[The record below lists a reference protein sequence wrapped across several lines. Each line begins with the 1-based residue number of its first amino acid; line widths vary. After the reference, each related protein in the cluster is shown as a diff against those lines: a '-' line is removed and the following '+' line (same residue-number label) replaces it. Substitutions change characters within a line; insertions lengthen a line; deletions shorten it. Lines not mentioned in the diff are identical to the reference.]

1 MESGRLELI
10 QCECNHTLRDL
21 VVVQA
26 KDAHS
31 QQDMTHRQHTYSPI
45 SHSVYYYYV
54 LLCVTPL
61 YRLKTASHPR
71 KLSLH
76 SVAATRSSFVRT
88 VLLRDE
94 LRHRR
99 AR

>member
-21 VVVQA
+21 MVVQA

-61 YRLKTASHPR
+61 YI
-71 KLSLH
+71 
-76 SVAATRSSFVRT
+76 
-88 VLLRDE
+88 D
-94 LRHRR
+94 
-99 AR
+99 